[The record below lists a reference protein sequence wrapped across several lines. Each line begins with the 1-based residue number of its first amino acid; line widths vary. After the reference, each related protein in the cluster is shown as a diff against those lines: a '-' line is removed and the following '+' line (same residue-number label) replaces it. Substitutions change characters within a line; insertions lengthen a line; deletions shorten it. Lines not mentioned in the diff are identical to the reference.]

1 MDYIKYQALR
11 GKILNLPDSEPE
23 RRRTTACYLLELEK
37 TLLGAESICK
47 NVLDKLPLKETMPYS
62 VIVDHIT
69 LAKQV
74 TQLRQSFVRLEG
86 E

>member
-1 MDYIKYQALR
+1 
-11 GKILNLPDSEPE
+11 
-23 RRRTTACYLLELEK
+23 
-37 TLLGAESICK
+37 LGAESICK